1 MIIMESSE
9 LTKSNKSKII
19 VSVLI
24 IASVLIVFVDLIFPL
39 SEQED
44 LYLRVFDLIVV
55 VILAVDF
62 VARLK
67 SSKDKSKFI
76 LRHLY
81 ELPAMVPL
89 LVTGTADSSTLL
101 YYVRLIALFRL
112 GRLYNIISYIDGSEL
127 IILASMSACS
137 IIFGGF
143 AIYIA
148 EAGKPD
154 SSINNL
160 YDALWWSIETIT
172 TVAYGEYY
180 PVTFT
185 GRIIASLMMF
195 AAIGFLWTFVG
206 LLGSRFVEKRLKKK
220 EEDTHSTEHPPT
232 VIDETKTMIKN
243 RIDGIENLNE
253 QDLEMLITMIRS
265 LNSKKNKEQ

>member
-1 MIIMESSE
+1 MESSK

-39 SEQED
+39 SKQEG
-44 LYLRVFDLIVV
+44 LYLGVFDLIVV
-55 VILAVDF
+55 VILVVDF

-81 ELPAMVPL
+81 EFPAMMPL

-148 EAGKPD
+148 EAGKAD

-160 YDALWWSIETIT
+160 HDALWWSIETIT

-180 PVTFT
+180 PVTFA
-185 GRIIASLMMF
+185 GRIIASFMMF
-195 AAIGFLWTFVG
+195 AAIAFLWTFVG
-206 LLGSRFVEKRLKKK
+206 ALGSRFIEKRLRKR
-220 EEDTHSTEHPPT
+220 EDIDSARRPAPT

-243 RIDGIENLNE
+243 RIDGIETLNE
-253 QDLEMLITMIRS
+253 QDVEMLITMIRS
-265 LNSKKNKEQ
+265 LNSKKNKQQ